1 MTDLSAEQ
9 WDVIDRGMAF
19 YREIAPIIRDGKSY
33 RRGPKI
39 LSDRHPEG
47 YQAMIRM
54 KKDGEAMVVIHCFD
68 GELPEEI
75 WVELPKGCG
84 TQIAS
89 VYSYDVP
96 EMFAEGN
103 VLVYK
108 PTENR
113 NAAAVHLM

>member
-1 MTDLSAEQ
+1 
-9 WDVIDRGMAF
+9 
-19 YREIAPIIRDGKSY
+19 
-33 RRGPKI
+33 
-39 LSDRHPEG
+39 
-47 YQAMIRM
+47 MIRM

-75 WVELPKGCG
+75 RVELPKGCG

-108 PTENR
+108 PTEQR
-113 NAAAVHLM
+113 GVSLLPQAPRCSTPSHPKIGRAHV

>member
-1 MTDLSAEQ
+1 
-9 WDVIDRGMAF
+9 
-19 YREIAPIIRDGKSY
+19 
-33 RRGPKI
+33 
-39 LSDRHPEG
+39 
-47 YQAMIRM
+47 MIRM

-75 WVELPKGCG
+75 RVELPKGCG

-96 EMFAEGN
+96 EVFAEGN